1 MEPDE
6 LIALEHEGWQ
16 ALSAGPDAATAFY
29 DRVLDHD
36 VAMLLPGGIR
46 LTDRAEILKSIGG
59 LPWASYE
66 LEDPQVVQ
74 LTPDS
79 AIVVYGAVAQREGTA
94 RYSAL
99 ISSAYVRRDDGWKLA
114 LHQQTPR

>member
-6 LIALEHEGWQ
+6 LIALENDGWQ
-16 ALSAGPDAATAFY
+16 ALSAGPEAATAFY
-29 DRVLDHD
+29 DRVLDHE
-36 VAMLLPGGIR
+36 VTMLLPGGLR
-46 LTDRAEILKSIGG
+46 LTDRAQILESMSG

-66 LEDPQVVQ
+66 LEDPRVVQ

-79 AIVVYGAVAQREGTA
+79 AIVVYVAVAQREGA
-94 RYSAL
+94 AHYSAL

-114 LHQQTPR
+114 LHQQTAR